1 MQFNEREILKR
12 NGVLLAMLVT
22 AVVIIYAL
30 HPFIPSILGAIM
42 FYVLFKPFHEK
53 LTIKYRWNK
62 RLSVLLILLLSFLVF
77 LLPMGAVSY
86 LLFQEAQVF
95 VSDPTS
101 LIDYMHQV
109 EAFSKEKI
117 GLELFSE
124 KNIEQVKTS
133 VLNWTSVAV
142 NQTLNIV
149 GLLGIMYFVLY
160 YMLIHSASL
169 VSAVRMYSPFHQRK
183 DTSLFI
189 EELKSQTYSNAIII
203 PILIVVQG
211 TAAGLCYRLCG
222 LEQPFFWAVITGF
235 FSIIPVVGTAIIW
248 IPAGV
253 VMLIIGEPWQ
263 GWVILGF
270 GALVISNIDNLVRLL
285 LQKHFADVHPVIT
298 VLGVV
303 AGLTLFGLPGLIF
316 GPLLISYF
324 VILVKV
330 YRTEFWEE
338 ETKE

>member
-330 YRTEFWEE
+330 YRSEFWEE
-338 ETKE
+338 ESKE

>member
-12 NGVLLAMLVT
+12 NGVLLAMLVSG
-22 AVVIIYAL
+22 VVIIYAL
-30 HPFIPSILGAIM
+30 HPFIPSFLGAIM

-53 LTIKYRWNK
+53 LTIQYKWNK

-77 LLPMGAVSY
+77 LLPMGSVSY

-169 VSAVRMYSPFHQRK
+169 VAAVRMYSPFDQRK

-330 YRTEFWEE
+330 YRSEFWEE

>member
-22 AVVIIYAL
+22 GVVIIYAL

-169 VSAVRMYSPFHQRK
+169 VAAVRMYSPFDQRK

-330 YRTEFWEE
+330 YRSEFWEE
-338 ETKE
+338 ESKE

>member
-12 NGVLLAMLVT
+12 NGVLLAMLVVG
-22 AVVIIYAL
+22 VVIIYAL

-77 LLPMGAVSY
+77 LLPMGSMSY

-169 VSAVRMYSPFHQRK
+169 VAAVRMYSPFDQRK

-330 YRTEFWEE
+330 YRSEFWEE
-338 ETKE
+338 EAKD